1 MADEFG
7 RITRKDRFEKKRT
20 NTKAITWLSIVGG
33 VLVIVI
39 ISLIVFGGGDPNE
52 PVANDDDE
60 NNDTEEI
67 QDQDPDEHT
76 LAEDQDE
83 SKLEVEEEEL
93 EVEENETEEEEK
105 EQNNES
111 VQLNE
116 VESDNE
122 NVSYAYEGNW
132 EPIGT
137 EQEEPHTTTFEK
149 ETVDWQEMMK
159 AVEVATS
166 IPTDEQVTWWFG
178 RAGDQKVEA
187 TVSPRSN
194 QSETYRV
201 TMQWVE
207 EQGWQ
212 PLLVEELI
220 ENKYNDNSSDNEDET
235 DEETTSTE

>member
-39 ISLIVFGGGDPNE
+39 ISLIVFGGGDQDA
-52 PVANDDDE
+52 PVANDDEE

-67 QDQDPDEHT
+67 QGEDPDEHT

-83 SKLEVEEEEL
+83 LEVEEEEL

-178 RAGDQKVEA
+178 RAGDQRVEA

-220 ENKYNDNSSDNEDET
+220 ENKYSDNSNDNEDET

>member
-33 VLVIVI
+33 VLVVVI
-39 ISLIVFGGGDPNE
+39 ISLIVFGGDDQDA
-52 PVANDDDE
+52 PVANDGEE

-67 QDQDPDEHT
+67 QDEDPDEHT

-83 SKLEVEEEEL
+83 LEVEEEEL
-93 EVEENETEEEEK
+93 EVEEVETEEDEK

-116 VESDNE
+116 VESDDE

-137 EQEEPHTTTFEK
+137 EQEEPHTTTFEE

-166 IPTDEQVTWWFG
+166 IPTDEQITWWFG
-178 RAGDQKVEA
+178 RAGDQRVEA

-220 ENKYNDNSSDNEDET
+220 ENKHNDNSNDEDET
-235 DEETTSTE
+235 DQETSSTE

>member
-39 ISLIVFGGGDPNE
+39 ISLIVFGGGDQDA
-52 PVANDDDE
+52 PVANDDED

-67 QDQDPDEHT
+67 QGEDPDEHT

-83 SKLEVEEEEL
+83 LGVEEGEL
-93 EVEENETEEEEK
+93 EVEESETEEEEE

-116 VESDNE
+116 VESDDE

-178 RAGDQKVEA
+178 RAGDQRVEA

-220 ENKYNDNSSDNEDET
+220 ESKHNDNSNDNEDET
-235 DEETTSTE
+235 D

>member
-39 ISLIVFGGGDPNE
+39 ISLIVFGGGDQDA
-52 PVANDDDE
+52 PVANDDEE

-67 QDQDPDEHT
+67 QGEDPDEHT

-83 SKLEVEEEEL
+83 LEVEEEEL

-116 VESDNE
+116 VESDDE

-178 RAGDQKVEA
+178 RAGDQRVEA

-220 ENKYNDNSSDNEDET
+220 ENKHNGNSNDNEDGT
-235 DEETTSTE
+235 EEEGTSTE

>member
-20 NTKAITWLSIVGG
+20 NTKAITWLSILGG
-33 VLVIVI
+33 VLVVVV
-39 ISLIVFGGGDPNE
+39 ISLIVFGGDDQDA
-52 PVANDDDE
+52 PVANDDEE

-67 QDQDPDEHT
+67 QDEDPDEHT

-83 SKLEVEEEEL
+83 LEVEEDEL
-93 EVEENETEEEEK
+93 QVEEIETEEEEQ

-116 VESDNE
+116 VESDDD
-122 NVSYAYEGNW
+122 NVRSAYEGNW
-132 EPIGT
+132 DPIGT
-137 EQEEPHTTTFEK
+137 EQEEPHTTTFDK
-149 ETVDWQEMMK
+149 DSVDWQEMMK

-178 RAGDQKVEA
+178 RAGDQRAEA
-187 TVSPRSN
+187 TISPKSN
-194 QSETYRV
+194 QDETYRV
-201 TMQWVE
+201 TMEWVE

-212 PLLVEELI
+212 PVLVEELI
-220 ENKYNDNSSDNEDET
+220 ENEHQ
-235 DEETTSTE
+235 